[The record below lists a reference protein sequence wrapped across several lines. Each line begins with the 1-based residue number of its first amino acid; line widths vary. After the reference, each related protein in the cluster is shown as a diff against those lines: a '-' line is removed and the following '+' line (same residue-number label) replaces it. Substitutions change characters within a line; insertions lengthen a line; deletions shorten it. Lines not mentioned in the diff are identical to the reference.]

1 MIIYLELIAFFSFF
15 PRFSRQASSWFNE
28 LEVGLYSRSYF
39 AVLGSRRE
47 ENGLRRRQLQ
57 LKFVVLMLWFITSLS
72 QWPSPRF
79 FGFTSHGYMRGLH
92 RKISLVKYLA
102 TLSVDVV
109 FMKLVICH
117 VYKLII
123 DLSNLSV
130 GVKGFYSL
138 CNRSYRKT
146 NY

>member
-57 LKFVVLMLWFITSLS
+57 LKFVGFDVMVSSYRVLS
-72 QWPSPRF
+72 
-79 FGFTSHGYMRGLH
+79 GLH
-92 RKISLVKYLA
+92 RGFLA
-102 TLSVDVV
+102 SHNTATCEAYTGKSVW
-109 FMKLVICH
+109 
-117 VYKLII
+117 
-123 DLSNLSV
+123 
-130 GVKGFYSL
+130 
-138 CNRSYRKT
+138 
-146 NY
+146 